1 MLFKS
6 ILVFE
11 YNFSLLAIDNNDPD
25 WKRMPNYQYD
35 PMGFIKWLSLAP
47 IKLLFY
53 YTIPDCRQPRFILYF
68 CFINFIV
75 FDDRWFQW
83 YPITFIMSIVWLCV
97 FTYLMVWM
105 VTIIGFTFGIPD
117 SIMGIT
123 FLAAGSSVPDAL
135 SSVLVVRQ
143 GQ

>member
-1 MLFKS
+1 MT
-6 ILVFE
+6 
-11 YNFSLLAIDNNDPD
+11 FS
-25 WKRMPNYQYD
+25 M
-35 PMGFIKWLSLAP
+35 
-47 IKLLFY
+47 
-53 YTIPDCRQPRFILYF
+53 T
-68 CFINFIV
+68 
-75 FDDRWFQW
+75 
-83 YPITFIMSIVWLCV
+83 IVWLCL

-143 GQ
+143 GNDGIITNK